1 METVSYFT
9 ARHTDVYYACLLDAS
24 KAFDRV
30 NFGKLFML
38 LLERNMP
45 SLPYITVPDNQSV
58 IVQWVLF
65 HII

>member
-9 ARHTDVYYACLLDAS
+9 TRHTDVYACLLDAS

-45 SLPYITVPDNQSV
+45 SLIIRDSYIWQSV